1 MKSKIKFLLEEA
13 DKDQLLEIIQSLC
26 DKHKTLAD
34 DIEFLLTP
42 KNIKN
47 PQSYYNKLV
56 KKAIDTNSWSKFP
69 NKGVAGLQRM
79 LEKLEFFQKIN
90 NQPEAEKLAKSI
102 LDIISRTKKKYNN
115 QNVEELNEIKVKLQ
129 SYWNNPAD

>member
-1 MKSKIKFLLEEA
+1 MKSKIKLILEEA

-69 NKGVAGLQRM
+69 NKGVVGLQRM
-79 LEKLEFFQKIN
+79 VEKLEFFQKIN

-115 QNVEELNEIKVKLQ
+115 QNVEELNIIKVKLQ
-129 SYWNNPAD
+129 SYWKNPVD